1 MKYLKNSLLTTIF
14 LCSHVSA
21 YSDNN
26 NQTDNIENL
35 LIKSLYEISSGD
47 LSDALI
53 TIDEIIKQKPNFKL
67 AHLIRGDIYQAYA
80 HGISDF
86 GSSSNF
92 SKDKI
97 DDLKDEAKKRIES
110 HLHSANDIIKSP
122 RVTLPQSID
131 NLIYVDTNKSRLYLF
146 EIKNHTLIKI
156 FDEYASIGKNGSGKH
171 FEGDKKTPLGVYSL
185 GKKITQPLSDFYGD
199 GAFPIDYPNVYDKL
213 LNKTGHGIWIHGTPK
228 DTYSRAPKS
237 SDGCIVISNENLK
250 ILESILKD
258 KSTKVIVSKLSYDQ
272 YFATDNKIGNHNT
285 FMSYFESWINNWT
298 LQNYS
303 AYIAFYDTN
312 AIYNSKS
319 FDIWSSKKKTVF
331 ENTNDVQITIDNLTI
346 IDYPE
351 EEDYVKY
358 VEFTQTYNSDLLKQT
373 SQKKQI
379 WRKFNNEWKIISES
393 TH

>member
-1 MKYLKNSLLTTIF
+1 MKFLKNLLFTTF
-14 LCSHVSA
+14 LCSHAVA
-21 YSDNN
+21 YGNN
-26 NQTDNIENL
+26 YQADNIENL
-35 LIKSLYEISSGD
+35 LIKSLYEISEGD

-67 AHLIRGDIYQAYA
+67 AHLIKGDIYQAYA

-86 GSSSNF
+86 GSSSNI
-92 SKDKI
+92 SKEKI

-110 HLHSANDIIKSP
+110 HLHNATDIIKST
-122 RVTLPQSID
+122 RVTLPQSIN

-156 FDEYASIGKNGSGKH
+156 FDEYASIGKNGSGKK
-171 FEGDKKTPLGVYSL
+171 FEGDKKTPLGVYTL

-237 SDGCIVISNENLK
+237 SDGCIVISNENLN
-250 ILESILKD
+250 ILESILKE
-258 KSTKVIVSKLSYDQ
+258 KNTRVIVSKLSYDQ
-272 YFATDNKIGNHNT
+272 YFAAENKIDNHNS
-285 FMSYFESWINNWT
+285 FMSYFESWVNNWT
-298 LQNYS
+298 LKNYS

-312 AIYNSKS
+312 AKYNSKT

-331 ENTNDVQITIDNLTI
+331 ENTNNVQITIDNLTI

-358 VEFTQTYNSDLLKQT
+358 VEFTQIYNSDLLKQT

>member
-1 MKYLKNSLLTTIF
+1 
-14 LCSHVSA
+14 
-21 YSDNN
+21 
-26 NQTDNIENL
+26 
-35 LIKSLYEISSGD
+35 
-47 LSDALI
+47 
-53 TIDEIIKQKPNFKL
+53 
-67 AHLIRGDIYQAYA
+67 
-80 HGISDF
+80 
-86 GSSSNF
+86 
-92 SKDKI
+92 
-97 DDLKDEAKKRIES
+97 
-110 HLHSANDIIKSP
+110 
-122 RVTLPQSID
+122 
-131 NLIYVDTNKSRLYLF
+131 
-146 EIKNHTLIKI
+146 
-156 FDEYASIGKNGSGKH
+156 
-171 FEGDKKTPLGVYSL
+171 
-185 GKKITQPLSDFYGD
+185 
-199 GAFPIDYPNVYDKL
+199 VYDKL

-237 SDGCIVISNENLK
+237 SDGCIVISNENLN

-272 YFATDNKIGNHNT
+272 YFAADKKIDNHNN

-312 AIYNSKS
+312 AKYNSTT

-331 ENTNDVQITIDNLTI
+331 ENTNDVQIAIDNLTI

>member
-1 MKYLKNSLLTTIF
+1 MKFLKKF
-14 LCSHVSA
+14 LFTAFFCSNAFA
-21 YSDNN
+21 YSENY
-26 NQTDNIENL
+26 QADNIENL
-35 LIKSLYEISSGD
+35 LIKSLYEISAGE
-47 LSDALI
+47 LNDALI
-53 TIDEIIKQKPNFKL
+53 TLDEIIKQKPNFKL

-97 DDLKDEAKKRIES
+97 EDLKEEAKKRIES
-110 HLHSANDIIKSP
+110 HLHNATDIIDST
-122 RVTLPQSID
+122 RVILPQNID

-146 EIKNHTLIKI
+146 EIRDHTLIKI
-156 FDEYASIGKNGSGKH
+156 FDEYASIGKNGSGKN
-171 FEGDKKTPLGVYSL
+171 FEGDKKTPLGVYTL
-185 GKKITQPLSDFYGD
+185 GEKITQPLSDFYGE

-237 SDGCIVISNENLK
+237 SDGCIVISNENFNA
-250 ILESILKD
+250 LESILKN
-258 KSTKVIVSKLSYDQ
+258 KQTKVILSKLSYDQ
-272 YFATDNKIGNHNT
+272 YFNAENNIDKHNN
-285 FMSYFESWINNWT
+285 FMSYFESWISNWT
-298 LQNYS
+298 LKNYS
-303 AYIAFYDTN
+303 EYIAFYDAN
-312 AIYNSKS
+312 AKYNSKA
-319 FDIWSSKKKTVF
+319 FEIWSSKKKKVF
-331 ENTNDVQITIDNLTI
+331 ENTNDIQIAIDNLTI

-351 EEDYVKY
+351 EEEHVKY

-393 TH
+393 TY

>member
-1 MKYLKNSLLTTIF
+1 MKFLKKF
-14 LCSHVSA
+14 LFTAFFCSNAFA
-21 YSDNN
+21 YSENY
-26 NQTDNIENL
+26 QADNIENL
-35 LIKSLYEISSGD
+35 LIKSLYEISAGE
-47 LSDALI
+47 LNDALI
-53 TIDEIIKQKPNFKL
+53 TLDEIIKQKPNFKL

-97 DDLKDEAKKRIES
+97 EDLKEEAKKRIES
-110 HLHSANDIIKSP
+110 HLHNATDIIDSP
-122 RVTLPQSID
+122 RVTLPQNID

-146 EIKNHTLIKI
+146 EIKDHALIKI
-156 FDEYASIGKNGSGKH
+156 FDEYASIGKNGSGKN
-171 FEGDKKTPLGVYSL
+171 FEGDKKTPLGVYTL
-185 GKKITQPLSDFYGD
+185 GEKITQPLSDFYGE

-237 SDGCIVISNENLK
+237 SDGCIVISNENFNT
-250 ILESILKD
+250 LESNLKN
-258 KSTKVIVSKLSYDQ
+258 KQTKVILSKLSYDQ
-272 YFATDNKIGNHNT
+272 YFNAENNIDKHNN
-285 FMSYFESWINNWT
+285 FMSYFESWISNWT
-298 LQNYS
+298 LKNYS
-303 AYIAFYDTN
+303 EYIAFYDAN
-312 AIYNSKS
+312 AKYNSKA
-319 FDIWSSKKKTVF
+319 FEIWSSKKKKVF
-331 ENTNDVQITIDNLTI
+331 ENTNDIQITIDNLTI

-351 EEDYVKY
+351 EEEHVKY

-393 TH
+393 TY

>member
-1 MKYLKNSLLTTIF
+1 MKFLKKF
-14 LCSHVSA
+14 LFTAFFCSNAFA
-21 YSDNN
+21 YSENY
-26 NQTDNIENL
+26 QADNIENL
-35 LIKSLYEISSGD
+35 LIKSLYEISAGE
-47 LSDALI
+47 LNDALI
-53 TIDEIIKQKPNFKL
+53 TLDEIIKQKPNFKL

-97 DDLKDEAKKRIES
+97 EDLKEEAKKRIES
-110 HLHSANDIIKSP
+110 HLHNATDIIDSP
-122 RVTLPQSID
+122 RVTLPQNID

-146 EIKNHTLIKI
+146 EIRDHTLIKI
-156 FDEYASIGKNGSGKH
+156 FDEYASIGKNGSGKN
-171 FEGDKKTPLGVYSL
+171 FEGDKKTPLGVYTL
-185 GKKITQPLSDFYGD
+185 GEKITQPLSDFYGE

-237 SDGCIVISNENLK
+237 SDGCIVISNENFNA
-250 ILESILKD
+250 LESILKN
-258 KSTKVIVSKLSYDQ
+258 KQTKVILSKLSYDQ
-272 YFATDNKIGNHNT
+272 YFTVENNIDKHNN
-285 FMSYFESWINNWT
+285 FMSYFESWISNWT
-298 LQNYS
+298 LKNYS
-303 AYIAFYDTN
+303 EYIAFYDAN
-312 AIYNSKS
+312 AKYNSKA
-319 FDIWSSKKKTVF
+319 FEIWSSKKKKVF
-331 ENTNDVQITIDNLTI
+331 ENTNDIQIAIDNLTI

-351 EEDYVKY
+351 EEENVKY

-393 TH
+393 TY

>member
-1 MKYLKNSLLTTIF
+1 MKFLKKF
-14 LCSHVSA
+14 LFTAFFCSNAFA
-21 YSDNN
+21 YSENY
-26 NQTDNIENL
+26 QADNIENL
-35 LIKSLYEISSGD
+35 LIKSLYEISAGE
-47 LSDALI
+47 LNDALI
-53 TIDEIIKQKPNFKL
+53 TLDEIIKQKPNFKL

-97 DDLKDEAKKRIES
+97 EDLKEEAKKRIES
-110 HLHSANDIIKSP
+110 HLHNATDIIDSP
-122 RVTLPQSID
+122 RVTLPQNID

-146 EIKNHTLIKI
+146 EIRGHTLIKI
-156 FDEYASIGKNGSGKH
+156 FDEYASIGKNGSGKN
-171 FEGDKKTPLGVYSL
+171 FEGDKKTPLGVYTL
-185 GKKITQPLSDFYGD
+185 GEKITQPLSDFYGE

-237 SDGCIVISNENLK
+237 SDGCIVISNENFNA
-250 ILESILKD
+250 LESILKN
-258 KSTKVIVSKLSYDQ
+258 KQTKVILSKLSYDQ
-272 YFATDNKIGNHNT
+272 YFNAENNIDKHNN
-285 FMSYFESWINNWT
+285 FMSYFESWISNWT
-298 LQNYS
+298 LKNYS
-303 AYIAFYDTN
+303 EYIAFYDAN
-312 AIYNSKS
+312 AKYNSKV
-319 FDIWSSKKKTVF
+319 FEIWSSKKKKVF
-331 ENTNDVQITIDNLTI
+331 ENTNDIQIAIDNLTI

-351 EEDYVKY
+351 EEYVKY

-393 TH
+393 TY

>member
-1 MKYLKNSLLTTIF
+1 MKFLKKF
-14 LCSHVSA
+14 LFTAFFCSNAFA
-21 YSDNN
+21 YSENY
-26 NQTDNIENL
+26 QADNIENL
-35 LIKSLYEISSGD
+35 LIKSLYEISAGE
-47 LSDALI
+47 LNDALI
-53 TIDEIIKQKPNFKL
+53 TLDEIIKQKPNFKL

-97 DDLKDEAKKRIES
+97 EDLKEEAKKRIES
-110 HLHSANDIIKSP
+110 HLHNATDIIDSP
-122 RVTLPQSID
+122 RVTLPQNID

-146 EIKNHTLIKI
+146 EIRDHTLIKI
-156 FDEYASIGKNGSGKH
+156 FDEYASIGKNGSGKN
-171 FEGDKKTPLGVYSL
+171 FEGDKKTPLGVYTL
-185 GKKITQPLSDFYGD
+185 GEKITQPLSDFYGE

-237 SDGCIVISNENLK
+237 SDGCIVISNENFNT
-250 ILESILKD
+250 LESILKN
-258 KSTKVIVSKLSYDQ
+258 KQTKVILSKLSYDQ
-272 YFATDNKIGNHNT
+272 YFNAENNIDKHNN
-285 FMSYFESWINNWT
+285 FMSYFESWISNWT
-298 LQNYS
+298 LKNYS
-303 AYIAFYDTN
+303 EYIAFYDAN
-312 AIYNSKS
+312 AKYNSKV
-319 FDIWSSKKKTVF
+319 FEIWSSKKKKVF
-331 ENTNDVQITIDNLTI
+331 ENTNDIQIAIDNLTI

-351 EEDYVKY
+351 EEENVKY

-393 TH
+393 TY

>member
-1 MKYLKNSLLTTIF
+1 MKFLKKF
-14 LCSHVSA
+14 LFTAFFCSNAFA
-21 YSDNN
+21 YSENY
-26 NQTDNIENL
+26 QADNIENL
-35 LIKSLYEISSGD
+35 LIKSLYEISAGE
-47 LSDALI
+47 LNDALI
-53 TIDEIIKQKPNFKL
+53 TLDEIIKQKPNFKL

-97 DDLKDEAKKRIES
+97 EDLKEEAKKRIES
-110 HLHSANDIIKSP
+110 HLHNATDIIDSP
-122 RVTLPQSID
+122 RVTLPQNID

-146 EIKNHTLIKI
+146 EIRDHTLIKI
-156 FDEYASIGKNGSGKH
+156 FDEYASIGKNGSGKN
-171 FEGDKKTPLGVYSL
+171 FEGDKKTPLGVYTL
-185 GKKITQPLSDFYGD
+185 GEKITQPLSDFYGE

-237 SDGCIVISNENLK
+237 SDGCIVISNENFNA
-250 ILESILKD
+250 LESILKN
-258 KSTKVIVSKLSYDQ
+258 KQTKVILSKLSYDQ
-272 YFATDNKIGNHNT
+272 YFNAENNIDKHNN
-285 FMSYFESWINNWT
+285 FMSYFESWISNWT
-298 LQNYS
+298 LKNYS
-303 AYIAFYDTN
+303 EYIAFYDAN
-312 AIYNSKS
+312 AKYNSKV
-319 FDIWSSKKKTVF
+319 FEIWSSKKKKVF
-331 ENTNDVQITIDNLTI
+331 ENTNDIQIAIDNLTI

-351 EEDYVKY
+351 EEEHVKY

-393 TH
+393 TY

>member
-1 MKYLKNSLLTTIF
+1 MKFLKKF
-14 LCSHVSA
+14 LFTAFFCSNAFA
-21 YSDNN
+21 YSENY
-26 NQTDNIENL
+26 QADNIENL
-35 LIKSLYEISSGD
+35 LIKSLYEISAGE
-47 LSDALI
+47 LNDALI
-53 TIDEIIKQKPNFKL
+53 TLDEIIKQKPNFKL

-97 DDLKDEAKKRIES
+97 EDLKEEAKKRIES
-110 HLHSANDIIKSP
+110 HLHNATDIIDSP
-122 RVTLPQSID
+122 RVTLPQNID

-146 EIKNHTLIKI
+146 EIRDHTLIKI
-156 FDEYASIGKNGSGKH
+156 FDEYASIGKNGSGKN
-171 FEGDKKTPLGVYSL
+171 FEGDKKTPLGVYTL
-185 GKKITQPLSDFYGD
+185 GEKITQPLSDFYGE

-237 SDGCIVISNENLK
+237 SDGCIVISNENFNA
-250 ILESILKD
+250 LESILKN
-258 KSTKVIVSKLSYDQ
+258 KQTKVILSKLSYDQ
-272 YFATDNKIGNHNT
+272 YFNAENNIDKHNN
-285 FMSYFESWINNWT
+285 FMSYFESWISNWT
-298 LQNYS
+298 LKNYS
-303 AYIAFYDTN
+303 EYIAFYDAN
-312 AIYNSKS
+312 AKYNSKA
-319 FDIWSSKKKTVF
+319 FEIWSSKKKKVF
-331 ENTNDVQITIDNLTI
+331 ENTNDIQIAIDNLTI

-351 EEDYVKY
+351 EEENVKY

-393 TH
+393 TY

>member
-1 MKYLKNSLLTTIF
+1 MKFLKKF
-14 LCSHVSA
+14 LFTAFFCSNAFA
-21 YSDNN
+21 YTENY
-26 NQTDNIENL
+26 QADNIENL
-35 LIKSLYEISSGD
+35 LIRSLYEISAGE
-47 LSDALI
+47 LNDALI
-53 TIDEIIKQKPNFKL
+53 TLDEIIKQKPNFKL

-97 DDLKDEAKKRIES
+97 EDLKEEAKKRIES
-110 HLHSANDIIKSP
+110 HLHNATDIIDSP
-122 RVTLPQSID
+122 RVTLPQNID

-146 EIKNHTLIKI
+146 EIKDRTLIKI
-156 FDEYASIGKNGSGKH
+156 FDEYASIGKNGSGKN
-171 FEGDKKTPLGVYSL
+171 FEGDKKTPLGVYTL
-185 GKKITQPLSDFYGD
+185 GEKITQPLSDFYGE

-237 SDGCIVISNENLK
+237 SDGCIVISNENFNT
-250 ILESILKD
+250 LESILKN
-258 KSTKVIVSKLSYDQ
+258 KQTKVILSKLSYDQ
-272 YFATDNKIGNHNT
+272 YFTAENNIDKHNN
-285 FMSYFESWINNWT
+285 FMSYFGSWISNWT
-298 LQNYS
+298 LKNYS
-303 AYIAFYDTN
+303 EYIAFYDAN
-312 AIYNSKS
+312 AKYNSKA
-319 FDIWSSKKKTVF
+319 FEIWSSNKKKVF
-331 ENTNDVQITIDNLTI
+331 ENTNDVQIAIDNLTI

-351 EEDYVKY
+351 EEEHVKY

-393 TH
+393 TY

>member
-1 MKYLKNSLLTTIF
+1 MKFLKKF
-14 LCSHVSA
+14 LFTAFFCSNAFA
-21 YSDNN
+21 YSENY
-26 NQTDNIENL
+26 QADNIENL
-35 LIKSLYEISSGD
+35 LIKSLYEISAGE
-47 LSDALI
+47 LNDALI
-53 TIDEIIKQKPNFKL
+53 TLDEIIKQKPNFKL

-97 DDLKDEAKKRIES
+97 EDLKEEAKKRIES
-110 HLHSANDIIKSP
+110 HLHNATDIIDSP
-122 RVTLPQSID
+122 RVTLPQNID

-146 EIKNHTLIKI
+146 EIRDHTLIKI
-156 FDEYASIGKNGSGKH
+156 FDEYASIGKNGSGKN
-171 FEGDKKTPLGVYSL
+171 FEGDKKTPLGVYTL
-185 GKKITQPLSDFYGD
+185 GEKITQPLSDFYGE

-237 SDGCIVISNENLK
+237 SDGCIVISNENFNT
-250 ILESILKD
+250 LESILKN
-258 KSTKVIVSKLSYDQ
+258 KQTKVILSKLSYDQ
-272 YFATDNKIGNHNT
+272 YFNAENNIDKHNN
-285 FMSYFESWINNWT
+285 FMSYFESWISNWT
-298 LQNYS
+298 LKNYS
-303 AYIAFYDTN
+303 EYIAFYDAN
-312 AIYNSKS
+312 AKYNSKV
-319 FDIWSSKKKTVF
+319 FEIWSSKKKKVF
-331 ENTNDVQITIDNLTI
+331 ENTNDIQIAIDNLTI

-351 EEDYVKY
+351 EEYVKY

-393 TH
+393 TY

>member
-1 MKYLKNSLLTTIF
+1 MKFLKNSLLTTIF

-21 YSDNN
+21 YSDNH
-26 NQTDNIENL
+26 QADNIENL

-47 LSDALI
+47 LNDALI
-53 TIDEIIKQKPNFKL
+53 TIDEIIKKKPNFKL

-110 HLHSANDIIKSP
+110 HLHNATNIIKSP

-146 EIKNHTLIKI
+146 EIKNHSLIKI

-171 FEGDKKTPLGVYSL
+171 FEGDKKTPLGVYTL
-185 GKKITQPLSDFYGD
+185 GGKITQHLSDFYGD

-237 SDGCIVISNENLK
+237 SDGCIVISNENLN
-250 ILESILKD
+250 ILESILEGKN
-258 KSTKVIVSKLSYDQ
+258 TKVIVSKLSYDQ
-272 YFATDNKIGNHNT
+272 YFATDNKIDNHNT
-285 FMSYFESWINNWT
+285 FMSYFESWINNWI

-312 AIYNSKS
+312 AKYNSTK

-331 ENTNDVQITIDNLTI
+331 ENTNDVQIAIDNLTI

>member
-1 MKYLKNSLLTTIF
+1 MKFLKKF
-14 LCSHVSA
+14 LFTAFFCSNAFA
-21 YSDNN
+21 YSENY
-26 NQTDNIENL
+26 QADNIENL
-35 LIKSLYEISSGD
+35 LIKSLYEISAGE
-47 LSDALI
+47 LNDALI
-53 TIDEIIKQKPNFKL
+53 TLDEIIKQKPNFKL

-97 DDLKDEAKKRIES
+97 EDLKEEAKKRIES
-110 HLHSANDIIKSP
+110 HLHNATDIIDSP
-122 RVTLPQSID
+122 RVTLPQNID

-146 EIKNHTLIKI
+146 EIRDHTLIKI
-156 FDEYASIGKNGSGKH
+156 FDEYASIGKNGSGKN
-171 FEGDKKTPLGVYSL
+171 FEGDKKTPLGVYTL
-185 GKKITQPLSDFYGD
+185 GEKITQPLSDFYGE

-237 SDGCIVISNENLK
+237 SDGCIVISNENFNT
-250 ILESILKD
+250 LESILKN
-258 KSTKVIVSKLSYDQ
+258 KQTKVILSKLSYDQ
-272 YFATDNKIGNHNT
+272 YFNAENNIDKHNN
-285 FMSYFESWINNWT
+285 FMSYFESWISNWT
-298 LQNYS
+298 LKNYS
-303 AYIAFYDTN
+303 EYIAFYDAN
-312 AIYNSKS
+312 AKYNSKV
-319 FDIWSSKKKTVF
+319 FEIWSSKKKKVF
-331 ENTNDVQITIDNLTI
+331 ENTNDIQIAIDNLTI

-351 EEDYVKY
+351 EEEHVKY

-393 TH
+393 TY

>member
-1 MKYLKNSLLTTIF
+1 MKFLKNFLYTTF
-14 LCSHVSA
+14 FCSHVFA
-21 YSDNN
+21 YSDSY
-26 NQTDNIENL
+26 QVDNIENL
-35 LIKSLYEISSGD
+35 LIKSLYEISAGE
-47 LSDALI
+47 LNDALI
-53 TIDEIIKQKPNFKL
+53 TLDEIIKQKPNFKL

-97 DDLKDEAKKRIES
+97 EDLKEEAKKRIES
-110 HLHSANDIIKSP
+110 HLHNATDIIDSP
-122 RVTLPQSID
+122 RVTLPQNID

-146 EIKNHTLIKI
+146 EIRDHTLIKI
-156 FDEYASIGKNGSGKH
+156 FDEYASIGKNGSGKN
-171 FEGDKKTPLGVYSL
+171 FEGDKKTPLGVYTL
-185 GKKITQPLSDFYGD
+185 GEKITQPLSDFYGE

-237 SDGCIVISNENLK
+237 SDGCIVISNENFNT
-250 ILESILKD
+250 LESILKN
-258 KSTKVIVSKLSYDQ
+258 KQTKVILSKLSYDQ
-272 YFATDNKIGNHNT
+272 YFNAENNIDKHNN
-285 FMSYFESWINNWT
+285 FMSYFESWISNWT
-298 LQNYS
+298 LKNYS
-303 AYIAFYDTN
+303 EYIAFYDAN
-312 AIYNSKS
+312 AKYNSKV
-319 FDIWSSKKKTVF
+319 FEIWSSKKKKVF
-331 ENTNDVQITIDNLTI
+331 ENTNDIQIAIDNLTI

-351 EEDYVKY
+351 EEYVKY

-393 TH
+393 TY

>member
-1 MKYLKNSLLTTIF
+1 MKFLKKF
-14 LCSHVSA
+14 LFTAFFCSNAFA
-21 YSDNN
+21 YSENY
-26 NQTDNIENL
+26 QADNIENL
-35 LIKSLYEISSGD
+35 LIKSLYEISAGE
-47 LSDALI
+47 LNDALI
-53 TIDEIIKQKPNFKL
+53 TLDEIIKQKPNFKL

-97 DDLKDEAKKRIES
+97 EDLKEEAKKRIES
-110 HLHSANDIIKSP
+110 HLHNATDIIDSP
-122 RVTLPQSID
+122 RVTLPQNID

-146 EIKNHTLIKI
+146 EIRDHTLIKI
-156 FDEYASIGKNGSGKH
+156 FDEYASIGKNGSGKN
-171 FEGDKKTPLGVYSL
+171 FEGDKKTPLGVYTL
-185 GKKITQPLSDFYGD
+185 GEKITQPLSDFYGE

-237 SDGCIVISNENLK
+237 SDGCIVISNENFNT
-250 ILESILKD
+250 LESILKN
-258 KSTKVIVSKLSYDQ
+258 KQTKVILSKLSYDQ
-272 YFATDNKIGNHNT
+272 YFNAENNIDKHNN
-285 FMSYFESWINNWT
+285 FMSYFESWISNWT
-298 LQNYS
+298 LKNYS
-303 AYIAFYDTN
+303 EYIAFYDAN
-312 AIYNSKS
+312 AKYNSKV
-319 FDIWSSKKKTVF
+319 FEKWSSKKKKVF
-331 ENTNDVQITIDNLTI
+331 ENTNDIQIAIDNLTI

-351 EEDYVKY
+351 EEEYVKY

-393 TH
+393 TY

>member
-1 MKYLKNSLLTTIF
+1 MKFLKKF
-14 LCSHVSA
+14 LFTAFFCSNAFA
-21 YSDNN
+21 YSENY
-26 NQTDNIENL
+26 QADNIENL
-35 LIKSLYEISSGD
+35 LIKSLYEISAGE
-47 LSDALI
+47 LNDALI
-53 TIDEIIKQKPNFKL
+53 TLDEIIKQKPNFKL

-97 DDLKDEAKKRIES
+97 EDLKEEAKKRIES
-110 HLHSANDIIKSP
+110 HLHNATDIIDSP
-122 RVTLPQSID
+122 RVTLPQNID

-146 EIKNHTLIKI
+146 EIRDHALIKI
-156 FDEYASIGKNGSGKH
+156 FDEYASIGKNGSGKN
-171 FEGDKKTPLGVYSL
+171 FEGDKKTPLGVYTL
-185 GKKITQPLSDFYGD
+185 GEKITQPLSDFYGE

-237 SDGCIVISNENLK
+237 SDGCIVISNENFNA
-250 ILESILKD
+250 LESILKN
-258 KSTKVIVSKLSYDQ
+258 KQTKVILSKLSYDQ
-272 YFATDNKIGNHNT
+272 YFTVENNIDKHNN
-285 FMSYFESWINNWT
+285 FMSYFESWISNWT
-298 LQNYS
+298 LKNYS
-303 AYIAFYDTN
+303 EYIAFYDAN
-312 AIYNSKS
+312 AKYNSKA
-319 FDIWSSKKKTVF
+319 FEIWSSKKKKVF
-331 ENTNDVQITIDNLTI
+331 ENTNDIQIAIDNLTI

-351 EEDYVKY
+351 EEEHVKY

-393 TH
+393 TY

>member
-1 MKYLKNSLLTTIF
+1 MKFLKKF
-14 LCSHVSA
+14 LFTAFFCSNAFA
-21 YSDNN
+21 YSENY
-26 NQTDNIENL
+26 QADNIENL
-35 LIKSLYEISSGD
+35 LIKSLYEISAGE
-47 LSDALI
+47 LNDALI
-53 TIDEIIKQKPNFKL
+53 TLDEIIKQKPNFKL

-97 DDLKDEAKKRIES
+97 EDLKEEAKKRIES
-110 HLHSANDIIKSP
+110 HLHNATDIIDSP
-122 RVTLPQSID
+122 RVTLPQNID

-146 EIKNHTLIKI
+146 EIRDHALIKI
-156 FDEYASIGKNGSGKH
+156 FDEYASIGKNGSGKN
-171 FEGDKKTPLGVYSL
+171 FEGDKKTPLGVYTL
-185 GKKITQPLSDFYGD
+185 GEKITQPLSDFYGE

-237 SDGCIVISNENLK
+237 SDGCIVISNENFNT
-250 ILESILKD
+250 LESILKN
-258 KSTKVIVSKLSYDQ
+258 KQTKVILSKLSYDQ
-272 YFATDNKIGNHNT
+272 YFNAENNIDKHNN
-285 FMSYFESWINNWT
+285 FMSYFESWISNWT
-298 LQNYS
+298 LKNYS
-303 AYIAFYDTN
+303 EYIAFYDAN
-312 AIYNSKS
+312 AKYNSKA
-319 FDIWSSKKKTVF
+319 FEIWSSKKKKVF
-331 ENTNDVQITIDNLTI
+331 ENTNDVQIAIDNLTI

-351 EEDYVKY
+351 EEEHVKY

-393 TH
+393 TY

>member
-1 MKYLKNSLLTTIF
+1 MKFLKKF
-14 LCSHVSA
+14 LFTAFFCSNALA
-21 YSDNN
+21 YSENY
-26 NQTDNIENL
+26 QADNIENL
-35 LIKSLYEISSGD
+35 LIKSLYEISAGE
-47 LSDALI
+47 LNDALI
-53 TIDEIIKQKPNFKL
+53 TLDEIIKQKPNFKL

-97 DDLKDEAKKRIES
+97 EDLKEEAKKRIES
-110 HLHSANDIIKSP
+110 HLHNGTDIIDSP
-122 RVTLPQSID
+122 RVTLPQNID

-146 EIKNHTLIKI
+146 EIRDHTLIKI
-156 FDEYASIGKNGSGKH
+156 FDEYASIGKNGSGKN
-171 FEGDKKTPLGVYSL
+171 FEGDKKTPLGVYTL
-185 GKKITQPLSDFYGD
+185 GEKITQPLSDFYGE

-237 SDGCIVISNENLK
+237 SDGCIVISNENFNT
-250 ILESILKD
+250 LESILKN
-258 KSTKVIVSKLSYDQ
+258 KQTKVILSKLSYDQ
-272 YFATDNKIGNHNT
+272 YFNAENNIDKHNN
-285 FMSYFESWINNWT
+285 FMSYFESWISNWT
-298 LQNYS
+298 LKNYS
-303 AYIAFYDTN
+303 EYIAFYDAN
-312 AIYNSKS
+312 AKYNSKA
-319 FDIWSSKKKTVF
+319 FEIWSSKKKKVF
-331 ENTNDVQITIDNLTI
+331 ENTNDIQIAIDNLTI

-351 EEDYVKY
+351 EEEHVKY

-393 TH
+393 TY

>member
-1 MKYLKNSLLTTIF
+1 MKFLKKF
-14 LCSHVSA
+14 LFTAFFCSNAFA
-21 YSDNN
+21 YSENY
-26 NQTDNIENL
+26 QADNIENL
-35 LIKSLYEISSGD
+35 LIKSLYEISAGE
-47 LSDALI
+47 LNDALI
-53 TIDEIIKQKPNFKL
+53 TLDEIIKQKPNFKL

-97 DDLKDEAKKRIES
+97 EDLKEEAKKRIES
-110 HLHSANDIIKSP
+110 HLHNATDIIDSP
-122 RVTLPQSID
+122 RVTLPQNID

-146 EIKNHTLIKI
+146 EIRDHTLIKI
-156 FDEYASIGKNGSGKH
+156 FDEYASIGKNGSGKN
-171 FEGDKKTPLGVYSL
+171 FEEDKKTPLGVYTL
-185 GKKITQPLSDFYGD
+185 GEKITQPLSDFYGE

-237 SDGCIVISNENLK
+237 SDGCIVISNENLN

-272 YFATDNKIGNHNT
+272 YFAADNKIDNHNN

-312 AIYNSKS
+312 AKYNSKT

-331 ENTNDVQITIDNLTI
+331 ENTNDVQIAIDNLTI

-351 EEDYVKY
+351 EEDNVKY

-393 TH
+393 TY

>member
-1 MKYLKNSLLTTIF
+1 MKFLKKF
-14 LCSHVSA
+14 LFTAFFCCNAFA
-21 YSDNN
+21 YSENY
-26 NQTDNIENL
+26 QADNIENL
-35 LIKSLYEISSGD
+35 LIKSLYEISAGE
-47 LSDALI
+47 LNDALI
-53 TIDEIIKQKPNFKL
+53 TLDEIIKQKPNFKL

-97 DDLKDEAKKRIES
+97 EDLKEEAKKRIES
-110 HLHSANDIIKSP
+110 HLHNASDIIDSP
-122 RVTLPQSID
+122 RVTLPQNID

-146 EIKNHTLIKI
+146 EIRDHTLIKI
-156 FDEYASIGKNGSGKH
+156 FDEYASIGKNGSGKN
-171 FEGDKKTPLGVYSL
+171 FEGDKKTPLGVYTL
-185 GKKITQPLSDFYGD
+185 GEKITQPLSDFYGE

-237 SDGCIVISNENLK
+237 SDGCIVISNENFNS
-250 ILESILKD
+250 LESILKN
-258 KSTKVIVSKLSYDQ
+258 KQTKVILSKLSYDQ
-272 YFATDNKIGNHNT
+272 YFNAENNIDKHNN
-285 FMSYFESWINNWT
+285 FMSYFESWISNWT
-298 LQNYS
+298 LKNYS
-303 AYIAFYDTN
+303 EYIAFYDAN
-312 AIYNSKS
+312 AKYNSKV
-319 FDIWSSKKKTVF
+319 FEIWSSKKKKVF
-331 ENTNDVQITIDNLTI
+331 ENTNDIQIAIDNLTI

-351 EEDYVKY
+351 EEEHVKY

-393 TH
+393 TY

>member
-1 MKYLKNSLLTTIF
+1 MKFLKKF
-14 LCSHVSA
+14 LFTAFFCSNAFA
-21 YSDNN
+21 YSENY
-26 NQTDNIENL
+26 QADNIENL
-35 LIKSLYEISSGD
+35 LIKSLYEISAGE
-47 LSDALI
+47 LNDALI
-53 TIDEIIKQKPNFKL
+53 TLDEIIKQKPNFKL

-97 DDLKDEAKKRIES
+97 EDLKEEAKKRIES
-110 HLHSANDIIKSP
+110 HLHNATDIIDSP
-122 RVTLPQSID
+122 RVTLPQNID

-146 EIKNHTLIKI
+146 EIRDHTLIKI
-156 FDEYASIGKNGSGKH
+156 FDEYASIGKNGSGKN
-171 FEGDKKTPLGVYSL
+171 FEGDKKTPLGVYTL
-185 GKKITQPLSDFYGD
+185 GEKITQPLSDFYGE

-237 SDGCIVISNENLK
+237 SDGCIVISNENFNT
-250 ILESILKD
+250 LESILKN
-258 KSTKVIVSKLSYDQ
+258 KQTKVILSKLSYDQ
-272 YFATDNKIGNHNT
+272 YFNAENNIDKHNN
-285 FMSYFESWINNWT
+285 FMSYFESWISNWT
-298 LQNYS
+298 LKNYS
-303 AYIAFYDTN
+303 EYIAFYDAN
-312 AIYNSKS
+312 AKYNSKA
-319 FDIWSSKKKTVF
+319 FEIWSSKKKKVF
-331 ENTNDVQITIDNLTI
+331 ENTNDIQITIDNLTI

-351 EEDYVKY
+351 EEEHVKY

-393 TH
+393 TY

>member
-1 MKYLKNSLLTTIF
+1 MKFLKKF
-14 LCSHVSA
+14 LFTAFFCSNAFA
-21 YSDNN
+21 YSENY
-26 NQTDNIENL
+26 QADNIENL
-35 LIKSLYEISSGD
+35 LIKSLYEISAGE
-47 LSDALI
+47 LNDALI
-53 TIDEIIKQKPNFKL
+53 TLDEIIKQKPNFKL

-97 DDLKDEAKKRIES
+97 EDLKEEAKKRIES
-110 HLHSANDIIKSP
+110 HLHNATDIIDSP
-122 RVTLPQSID
+122 RVTLPQNID

-146 EIKNHTLIKI
+146 EIRDHALIKI
-156 FDEYASIGKNGSGKH
+156 FDEYASIGKNGSGKN
-171 FEGDKKTPLGVYSL
+171 FEGDKKTPLGVYTL
-185 GKKITQPLSDFYGD
+185 GEKITQPLSDFYGE

-237 SDGCIVISNENLK
+237 SDGCIVISNENFNT
-250 ILESILKD
+250 LESILKN
-258 KSTKVIVSKLSYDQ
+258 KQTKVILSKLSYDQ
-272 YFATDNKIGNHNT
+272 YFNAENNIDKHNN
-285 FMSYFESWINNWT
+285 FMSYFESWISNWT
-298 LQNYS
+298 LKNYS
-303 AYIAFYDTN
+303 EYIAFYDAN
-312 AIYNSKS
+312 AKYNSKV
-319 FDIWSSKKKTVF
+319 FEIWSSKKKKVF
-331 ENTNDVQITIDNLTI
+331 ENTNDIQIAIDNLTI

-351 EEDYVKY
+351 EEEYVKY

-393 TH
+393 TY

>member
-1 MKYLKNSLLTTIF
+1 MKFLKKF
-14 LCSHVSA
+14 LFTAFFYSNAFA
-21 YSDNN
+21 YSENYQAN
-26 NQTDNIENL
+26 NIENL
-35 LIKSLYEISSGD
+35 LIKSLYEISAGE
-47 LSDALI
+47 LNDALI
-53 TIDEIIKQKPNFKL
+53 TLDEIIKQKPNFKL

-97 DDLKDEAKKRIES
+97 EDLKEEAKKRIES
-110 HLHSANDIIKSP
+110 HLHNATDIIDSP
-122 RVTLPQSID
+122 RVTLPQNID

-146 EIKNHTLIKI
+146 EIKDHALVKI
-156 FDEYASIGKNGSGKH
+156 FDEYASIGKNGSGKN
-171 FEGDKKTPLGVYSL
+171 FEGDKKTPLGFYTL
-185 GKKITQPLSDFYGD
+185 GKKITQPLSDFYGE

-237 SDGCIVISNENLK
+237 SDGCIVISNENFNA
-250 ILESILKD
+250 LESILKN
-258 KSTKVIVSKLSYDQ
+258 KQTKVILSKLSYDQ
-272 YFATDNKIGNHNT
+272 YFNAENNIDKHNN
-285 FMSYFESWINNWT
+285 FMSYFESWISNWT
-298 LQNYS
+298 LKNYS
-303 AYIAFYDTN
+303 EYIAFYDAN
-312 AIYNSKS
+312 AKYNSKA
-319 FDIWSSKKKTVF
+319 FEIWSSKKKKVF
-331 ENTNDVQITIDNLTI
+331 ENTNDIQITIDNLTI

-351 EEDYVKY
+351 EEEHVKY

-393 TH
+393 TY

>member
-1 MKYLKNSLLTTIF
+1 MKFLKNLLFTTF
-14 LCSHVSA
+14 LCSHAVA
-21 YSDNN
+21 YGNN
-26 NQTDNIENL
+26 YQADNIENL
-35 LIKSLYEISSGD
+35 LIKSLYEISEGE

-53 TIDEIIKQKPNFKL
+53 TINEIIKQKPNFKL

-86 GSSSNF
+86 GSSSNI
-92 SKDKI
+92 SKEKI

-110 HLHSANDIIKSP
+110 HLHNGTDIIKSP
-122 RVTLPQSID
+122 RITLAQSIN
-131 NLIYVDTNKSRLYLF
+131 NLIYVDTSKSRLYLF

-156 FDEYASIGKNGSGKH
+156 FDEYASIGKNGSGKNL
-171 FEGDKKTPLGVYSL
+171 EGDKKTPLGVYTL
-185 GKKITQPLSDFYGD
+185 GGKITQPLSDFYGD

-237 SDGCIVISNENLK
+237 SDGCIVISNENLN

-258 KSTKVIVSKLSYDQ
+258 KNTKVIVSKLSYDQ
-272 YFATDNKIGNHNT
+272 YFATENKIDNHNT

-303 AYIAFYDTN
+303 AYIAFYDSN
-312 AIYNSKS
+312 ARYNSKT
-319 FDIWSSKKKTVF
+319 FDIWSSKKKMVF
-331 ENTNDVQITIDNLTI
+331 ENTNDVQIAIDNLTI

>member
-1 MKYLKNSLLTTIF
+1 MKFLKKF
-14 LCSHVSA
+14 LFTAFFCSNAFA
-21 YSDNN
+21 YSENY
-26 NQTDNIENL
+26 QADNIENL
-35 LIKSLYEISSGD
+35 LIRSLYEISAGE
-47 LSDALI
+47 LNDALI
-53 TIDEIIKQKPNFKL
+53 TLDEIIKQKPNFKL

-97 DDLKDEAKKRIES
+97 EDLKEEAKKRIES
-110 HLHSANDIIKSP
+110 HLHNATDIIDSP
-122 RVTLPQSID
+122 RVTLPQNID

-146 EIKNHTLIKI
+146 EIRDHTLIKI
-156 FDEYASIGKNGSGKH
+156 FDEYASIGKNGSGKN
-171 FEGDKKTPLGVYSL
+171 FEGDKKTPLGVYTL
-185 GKKITQPLSDFYGD
+185 GEKITQPLSDFYGE

-237 SDGCIVISNENLK
+237 SDGCIVISNENFNA
-250 ILESILKD
+250 LESILKN
-258 KSTKVIVSKLSYDQ
+258 KQTKVILSKLSYDQ
-272 YFATDNKIGNHNT
+272 YFNTENNIDKHNN
-285 FMSYFESWINNWT
+285 FMSYFESWISNWT
-298 LQNYS
+298 LKNYS
-303 AYIAFYDTN
+303 EYIAFYDAN
-312 AIYNSKS
+312 AKYNSKA
-319 FDIWSSKKKTVF
+319 FEIWSSNKKKVF
-331 ENTNDVQITIDNLTI
+331 ENTNDVQIAIDNLTI

-351 EEDYVKY
+351 EEEHVKY

-393 TH
+393 TY

>member
-1 MKYLKNSLLTTIF
+1 MKFLKNLLFTTF
-14 LCSHVSA
+14 LFSHAVA
-21 YSDNN
+21 YGNN
-26 NQTDNIENL
+26 YQADNIENL
-35 LIKSLYEISSGD
+35 LIKSLYEISEGE

-86 GSSSNF
+86 GSSSNI
-92 SKDKI
+92 SKEKI

-110 HLHSANDIIKSP
+110 HLHNGTDIIKSP
-122 RVTLPQSID
+122 RITLAQSIN
-131 NLIYVDTNKSRLYLF
+131 NLIYVDTSKSRLYLF

-156 FDEYASIGKNGSGKH
+156 FDEYASIGKNGSGKNL
-171 FEGDKKTPLGVYSL
+171 EGDKKTPLGVYTL
-185 GKKITQPLSDFYGD
+185 GRKITQPLSDFYGD

-237 SDGCIVISNENLK
+237 SDGCIVISNENLN

-258 KSTKVIVSKLSYDQ
+258 KNTKVIVSKLSYDQ
-272 YFATDNKIGNHNT
+272 YFATENKIDNHNT

-303 AYIAFYDTN
+303 AYIAFYDSN
-312 AIYNSKS
+312 ARYNSKT

-331 ENTNDVQITIDNLTI
+331 ENTNDIQIAIDNLTI

>member
-1 MKYLKNSLLTTIF
+1 MKFLKKF
-14 LCSHVSA
+14 LFTAFFCSNAFA
-21 YSDNN
+21 YSENY
-26 NQTDNIENL
+26 QADNIENL
-35 LIKSLYEISSGD
+35 LIKSLYEISAGE
-47 LSDALI
+47 LNDALI
-53 TIDEIIKQKPNFKL
+53 TLDEIIKQKPNFKL

-97 DDLKDEAKKRIES
+97 EDLKEEAKKRIES
-110 HLHSANDIIKSP
+110 HLHNATDIIDSP
-122 RVTLPQSID
+122 RVTLPQNID

-146 EIKNHTLIKI
+146 EIRDHALIKI
-156 FDEYASIGKNGSGKH
+156 FDEYASIGKNGSGKN
-171 FEGDKKTPLGVYSL
+171 FEGDKKTPLGVYTL
-185 GKKITQPLSDFYGD
+185 GEKITQPLSDFYGE

-237 SDGCIVISNENLK
+237 SDGCIVISNENFNA
-250 ILESILKD
+250 LESILKN
-258 KSTKVIVSKLSYDQ
+258 KQTKVILSKLSYDQ
-272 YFATDNKIGNHNT
+272 YFNAENNIDKHNN
-285 FMSYFESWINNWT
+285 FMSYFESWISNWT
-298 LQNYS
+298 LKNYS
-303 AYIAFYDTN
+303 EYIAFYDAN
-312 AIYNSKS
+312 AKYNSKV
-319 FDIWSSKKKTVF
+319 FETWSSKKKKVF
-331 ENTNDVQITIDNLTI
+331 ENTNDIQIAIDNLTI

-351 EEDYVKY
+351 EEEHVKY

-393 TH
+393 TY

>member
-1 MKYLKNSLLTTIF
+1 M
-14 LCSHVSA
+14 
-21 YSDNN
+21 
-26 NQTDNIENL
+26 
-35 LIKSLYEISSGD
+35 
-47 LSDALI
+47 
-53 TIDEIIKQKPNFKL
+53 

-86 GSSSNF
+86 GSSSNI
-92 SKDKI
+92 SKEKI
-97 DDLKDEAKKRIES
+97 EDLKDEAKKRIES
-110 HLHSANDIIKSP
+110 HLHNGTDIIKSP
-122 RVTLPQSID
+122 RVTLPQSIN

-156 FDEYASIGKNGSGKH
+156 FDEYASIGKNGSGKN
-171 FEGDKKTPLGVYSL
+171 FEGDKKTPLGVYTL
-185 GKKITQPLSDFYGD
+185 GKKITQPLSDFYGE

-237 SDGCIVISNENLK
+237 SDGCIVISNENFN

-258 KSTKVIVSKLSYDQ
+258 KNTKVIISKLSYDQ
-272 YFATDNKIGNHNT
+272 YFAAENNIDNHNT

-303 AYIAFYDTN
+303 AYIAFYDAN
-312 AIYNSKS
+312 AKYNSKT
-319 FDIWSSKKKTVF
+319 FDIWSTKKKTVF
-331 ENTNDVQITIDNLTI
+331 ESTNDVQIVIDNLTI

-351 EEDYVKY
+351 ENDHVKY
-358 VEFTQTYNSDLLKQT
+358 VEFTQTYDSDLLKQT
-373 SQKKQI
+373 TQKKQI

>member
-1 MKYLKNSLLTTIF
+1 MKFLKKF
-14 LCSHVSA
+14 LFTAFFCSNAFA
-21 YSDNN
+21 YSENY
-26 NQTDNIENL
+26 QADNIENL
-35 LIKSLYEISSGD
+35 LIKSLYEISAGE
-47 LSDALI
+47 LNDALI
-53 TIDEIIKQKPNFKL
+53 TLDEIIKQKPNFKL

-97 DDLKDEAKKRIES
+97 EDLKEEAKKRIES
-110 HLHSANDIIKSP
+110 HLHNATDIIDSP
-122 RVTLPQSID
+122 RVTLPQNID

-146 EIKNHTLIKI
+146 EIRDHTLIKI
-156 FDEYASIGKNGSGKH
+156 FDEYASIGKNGSGKN
-171 FEGDKKTPLGVYSL
+171 FEGDKKTPLGVYTL
-185 GKKITQPLSDFYGD
+185 GEKITQPLSDFYGE

-237 SDGCIVISNENLK
+237 SDGCIVISNENFNT
-250 ILESILKD
+250 LESNLKN
-258 KSTKVIVSKLSYDQ
+258 KQTKVILSKLSYDQ
-272 YFATDNKIGNHNT
+272 YFNAENNIDKHNN
-285 FMSYFESWINNWT
+285 FMSYFESWISNWT
-298 LQNYS
+298 LKNYS
-303 AYIAFYDTN
+303 EYIAFYDAN
-312 AIYNSKS
+312 AKYNSKA
-319 FDIWSSKKKTVF
+319 FEIWSSKKKKVF
-331 ENTNDVQITIDNLTI
+331 ENTNDIQIAIDNLTI

-351 EEDYVKY
+351 DEEHVKY

-393 TH
+393 TY